1 MFEFLKRWF
10 GKKRKDTAEEETFD
24 FGDWEQLA
32 LRRQEVDMTLPEERE
47 KYVRALMEQ
56 TADAAA
62 TLSEL
67 NGEYNRVTSY
77 LKDVDEV
84 EALPDSEYDQLVSYA
99 NKILSLEQARQEI
112 PEGKSRMPE
121 EEYRRIEEIEPEAEE
136 ALAKLRENEEYR
148 ELVKH
153 DLRRLHAERQAYEIR
168 RNELRHT
175 MHDTKGMSLICICAM
190 SICFALL
197 LLFQFGLHMDSS
209 VGYLLAGLV
218 TAGVLVYVYIR
229 YHEASKELTRVT
241 AGINKLILLQN
252 RVKIRYV
259 NNTNL
264 LDYLYMKYHTESSAM
279 LEQQLQMFYEEQEYR
294 KQYERTVDDLSYFRR
309 ELLRL
314 LQHYQLFDPL
324 VWMRRPEAFLD
335 SRERVEFRHSYNE
348 QRQKLRKQMEHNRDL
363 VERAKQE
370 IREIVKE
377 YPESARAILAI
388 VEEYENEQK

>member
-1 MFEFLKRWF
+1 MFDFLKRWF
-10 GKKRKDTAEEETFD
+10 VKKRNDAVEEETFD
-24 FGDWEQLA
+24 YGDWEQLA
-32 LRRQEVDMTLPEERE
+32 LRRQEVDMTLTEERE

-56 TADAAA
+56 SADLAAN
-62 TLSEL
+62 LSDL
-67 NGEYNRVTSY
+67 NREYNRVTSY
-77 LKDVDEV
+77 LKDVEEV
-84 EALPDSEYDQLVSYA
+84 EALPDGEYSRLVSYA
-99 NKILSLEQARQEI
+99 NKILSLEQTRREI
-112 PEGKSRMPE
+112 PEGEGRMPE
-121 EEYRRIEEIEPEAEE
+121 EEYRQIEQIEPEAEE
-136 ALAKLRENEEYR
+136 AIAKLKENEEYR

-168 RNELRHT
+168 RQELRHA

-190 SICFALL
+190 SCCFAML
-197 LLFQFGLHMDSS
+197 LLFQFGFHMDSS
-209 VGYLLAGLV
+209 VGYLLTGLV
-218 TAGVLVYVYIR
+218 LAGVLVYVYIR
-229 YHEASKELTRVT
+229 YHEASKELARVT

-264 LDYLYMKYHTESSAM
+264 LDYLYMKYHTESSGM
-279 LEQQLQMFYEEQEYR
+279 LEQQLALFYEEQEYR

-324 VWMRRPEAFLD
+324 VWMRRPEALLD
-335 SRERVEFRHSYNE
+335 SRERVELRHGYNE
-348 QRQKLRKQMEHNRDL
+348 QRQKLRKQMEHNREL

-370 IREIVKE
+370 IREIAAE

-388 VEEYENEQK
+388 VEEYERE

>member
-1 MFEFLKRWF
+1 MKRWF
-10 GKKRKDTAEEETFD
+10 GKKGRDAAAEEAFD
-24 FGDWEQLA
+24 YGDWEQLA

-56 TADAAA
+56 SADSAS
-62 TLSEL
+62 TLSDL
-67 NGEYNRVTSY
+67 NREYNRVTSY
-77 LKDVDEV
+77 LKDVEEV
-84 EALPDSEYDQLVSYA
+84 EALPDGEYNRLVSYA
-99 NKILSLEQARQEI
+99 NKILSLEQARSEI
-112 PEGKSRMPE
+112 PEGEGRMPE
-121 EEYRRIEEIEPEAEE
+121 EEYRRMEQIEPEAEE
-136 ALAKLRENEEYR
+136 AIAKLEENEEYR

-153 DLRRLHAERQAYEIR
+153 DLRRLHAERQAYELR
-168 RNELRHT
+168 RHELQHT
-175 MHDTKGMSLICICAM
+175 MQDTKGMSLICICAM
-190 SICFALL
+190 GCCFVVLL
-197 LLFQFGLHMDSS
+197 VFQFGLHLDSS
-209 VGYLLAGLV
+209 VGYLMTGLIM
-218 TAGVLVYVYIR
+218 AGVLVYVYLR

-279 LEQQLQMFYEEQEYR
+279 LKQQLQLFYEEQEYR
-294 KQYERTVDDLSYFRR
+294 QQYERTVDDLSYFRR

-324 VWMRRPEAFLD
+324 VWMRRPEALLD
-335 SRERVEFRHSYNE
+335 SRERVELRHGYNE

-363 VERAKQE
+363 AERAKQE
-370 IREIVKE
+370 IREIAKE

-388 VEEYENEQK
+388 VEEYERE